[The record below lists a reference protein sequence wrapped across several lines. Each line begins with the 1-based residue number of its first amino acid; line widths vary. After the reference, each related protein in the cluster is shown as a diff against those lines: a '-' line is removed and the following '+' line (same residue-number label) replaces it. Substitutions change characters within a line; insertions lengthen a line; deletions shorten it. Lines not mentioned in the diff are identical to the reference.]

1 MAKQVQRPMKA
12 PAMAPAKT
20 AAKAPVKAAAAA
32 EEPFWRRKTL
42 EEMSRAEWESLCDG
56 CGKCCL
62 HKLEFIDT
70 GELAFTRVAC
80 RMLDL
85 KTCQCSDYKNR
96 RAHVPDCVRLT
107 PHKVRTVD
115 WLPSTCAYRL
125 VAEGKDLAWW
135 HPLVSGDPNTVHEA
149 GISVRGRAIREN
161 ARTRLERNIITWI
174 D

>member
-1 MAKQVQRPMKA
+1 MAKRDQPARRRLHPGERQVA
-12 PAMAPAKT
+12 PATVEPESPT
-20 AAKAPVKAAAAA
+20 G
-32 EEPFWRRKTL
+32 PFWRRKTL
-42 EEMSRAEWESLCDG
+42 EEMTRAEWESLCDG

-62 HKLEFIDT
+62 HKLDFVDT

-80 RMLDL
+80 KMLDL
-85 KTCQCSDYKNR
+85 ESCQCSDYKNR
-96 RAHVPDCVRLT
+96 HDYVPDCIRLT
-107 PHKVRTVD
+107 PKRVRTVD

-149 GISVRGRAIREN
+149 GISVRGRAIRETK
-161 ARTRLERNIITWI
+161 RTRLERNIIKWI